1 MLANAEA
8 EELPMT
14 KAARLIRKKHRG
26 QKRGPPSHGDHAQLI
41 AVRCQRDFLERLDAW
56 RDAQEP
62 KPSRPQAIRHLAER
76 GLMGAVT
83 PA

>member
-1 MLANAEA
+1 M
-8 EELPMT
+8 M
-14 KAARLIRKKHRG
+14 KAARFIRKKRKG
-26 QKRGPPSHGDHAQLI
+26 RKRGPPSHGGHGQLI

-56 RDAQEP
+56 REAQDP
-62 KPSRPQAIRHLAER
+62 KPSRPEAIWHLAER